1 MLNLQTP
8 LFISQVIDT
17 TFGSVVLLLLGLSLF
32 MQVNPIIG
40 VLGLAVIFK
49 IIRRAN
55 VNTGSYAMNNYL
67 PSEDLKLKH
76 MKAYNVENG
85 PGKFERTLEEEL
97 VQKHDQSSNK
107 MSKVYTLHL

>member
-1 MLNLQTP
+1 MNIVNNLFKREKQHELLLGVIFVLYLVLNLQTP

-40 VLGLAVIFK
+40 VLGLVVIFE

-55 VNTGSYAMNNYL
+55 VNTGSYA
-67 PSEDLKLKH
+67 E
-76 MKAYNVENG
+76 
-85 PGKFERTLEEEL
+85 
-97 VQKHDQSSNK
+97 
-107 MSKVYTLHL
+107 